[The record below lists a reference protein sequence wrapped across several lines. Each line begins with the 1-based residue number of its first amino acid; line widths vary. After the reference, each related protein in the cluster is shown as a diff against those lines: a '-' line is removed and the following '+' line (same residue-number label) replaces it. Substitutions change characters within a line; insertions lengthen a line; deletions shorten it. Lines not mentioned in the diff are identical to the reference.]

1 MTTPDKF
8 KLFIETLR
16 ERLAAEGESLI
27 SVTTNNSI
35 EGGAFVRITNK
46 GMIDCY
52 LVYQDTFGMNFI
64 RVFG

>member
-8 KLFIETLR
+8 KLFISTLK

-27 SVTTNNSI
+27 SVTANNST
-35 EGGAFVRITNK
+35 EGGAFIRITNK

-52 LVYQDTFGMNFI
+52 LVYQDNFGMNLI
-64 RVFG
+64 RVFS